1 MIFFFL
7 EDRDLVVFRA
17 ADYVGASAIS
27 NLRKDKPLDTLRPNI
42 AIPFSWQITW
52 LAVNS
57 NGSLLSVCSSSTD
70 GLTFIQLLEISKM
83 LPTENFGFLGEP
95 LNLSAPEAGAEANSP
110 SAAPS
115 AIIDLAWSPVD
126 SNRLAIVTQ
135 SGSLRMFVCSGQDA
149 RRPLTL
155 TTAILQL
162 DPELRQKRVIPLSPI
177 LQSFTQFPQSRPI
190 DMLWS
195 SSYCFLVAIEGPTP
209 QQGTTVAFI
218 SALPK
223 TEPRGALVESLTGA
237 CDSTAVQPFQYH
249 MRLWP
254 NSGSLVAATWSSGG
268 ETCILLDVPAL
279 TSTGGGPQPDSLPKL
294 LTEMV
299 LPSTRAP
306 IALAMSVVLPKTEP
320 RGALV
325 ESLTGACDSTA
336 VQPFQY
342 HMRLWPNS
350 GSLVAATWS
359 SGGETCIL
367 LDVPALTSTGGG
379 PPPDSL
385 PKLLTEMVLPST
397 RAPIALAMSVV
408 LKDAEVLPLLVT
420 RLGNGIVCAYEMLQ
434 GPNADPTAFA
444 GFRTWLQSAAPAP
457 NLPPPAQPA
466 SSSAQPTTPLLPTS
480 LSSATNETPT
490 PTATTATG
498 LFAGAVFGQQSIPSS
513 LSQTATPAAI
523 TSTGLFGG
531 AVFGQQSIPTTPTG
545 GLFGGTAF
553 GQQSVPSTSSGTPTA
568 IFGGTVFGQQSVQTI
583 STFAT
588 TTASAHFGGTVFGQ
602 PPVPSS
608 QPTLPTASSTS
619 NAVPAAHPPSPAKA
633 PSQST
638 PAPPPT
644 VATPSIIG
652 SSSSGGL
659 FGSPATLPNQPT
671 GGPGFGA
678 TSFGRPPT
686 PQHKSELSV
695 SVANVSVGAATTQ
708 STEPTSAQSPTSPR
722 GDVPLPLS
730 SPFSK
735 PQELKSPAT
744 AFTTPQPLKQE
755 TPEQT
760 EDLGRPPSPA
770 PIPHSVL
777 EASDQFSLALHA
789 QATDTARAWQHLTEV
804 FSGTSAHLAALAS
817 VSGLLPEGCC
827 KGVRDIEKSLN
838 NMSNYLDVVN
848 EIAPYLGSKVEYGVL
863 VSFSSV
869 GSQLGSPLFRRYAI
883 DLLALLFLVR
893 VNLQIS
899 TRVNVLCPLMPEVV
913 ECHQGPLVLHLPPL
927 SILIPHPSAVSK
939 RLFDDFRSPLYSSSQ
954 ITRQLEKATTLSLA
968 EQKSLADFVERL
980 HVDFEAYT
988 DNLAPKFTAGL
999 DPESAAILASLKKK
1013 SRSAETFL
1021 AELEDQLESL
1031 STQVEEAAAENP
1043 LECVRRTLAVNAR
1056 LIAAE
1061 RARIEMISR
1070 FSGISLSSSQ
1080 IAAAS
1085 PFRKTGARHVL
1096 DGDHD
1101 GDGAGRGGSSNHLAK
1116 SASTPVRRA
1125 ADGMRTPA
1133 KSLFLGGSVVSL
1145 EREQRDAAL
1154 YRLLVKAASPPLPI
1168 HQVCQTA
1175 GHLFESSR
1183 LATIKAAEEDEKVV
1197 VVVND
1202 KKTSAPSQRSPR
1214 VQPSPAGAFYSP
1226 CGQVAFSLGGPGLTT
1241 LLLIPCSFTEQDS
1254 RSADFASARQG
1265 GFRSACNLAN
1275 WRKSTTGSGTI
1286 NRLCSDPEVT
1296 AQIRDLLVLRLSRAP
1311 GTWTRF
1317 CLHSGFTPR
1326 LRYGLIDSFFL
1337 ALRRSRLDP
1346 RNANNQYA
1354 SMVPARTSTTAKKTD
1369 KPKTKP
1375 GSESTASPAASMRA
1389 PPSSESPKVTLLPTS
1404 LVSPPVVTTL
1414 SPTVKVFGAPKNL
1427 VFETSQPTITQP
1439 PAVPQIVVSPST
1451 VGAPT
1456 STAPTALTVAM
1467 TTVATPTTTGLLL
1480 KPSTTT
1486 VVAAAASATTTSK
1499 TSSAALNAS
1508 LITSP
1513 GVATTSVSAAL
1524 PVTAATT
1531 PGGLFGQPAVRF
1543 APTSQPSTSSPVSFS
1558 VGLFGQ
1564 ASASKS
1570 PTAGVS
1576 PPTAAVSSSAPA
1588 ATNVSSVS
1596 SSASSLFSQPK
1607 FSAAGVSPASTA
1619 LPVTTIS
1626 FGPVSAAATTAEFGG
1641 LFNTKPTT
1649 TPTTATTT
1657 AAGPVSA
1664 SATGLFAT
1672 AAATTTKPAEGGLF
1686 GQPAAG
1692 LFGSGAMTPPV
1703 IFGRPASGD
1712 GSLFGQKAGTNST
1725 AATTSSTTAAP
1736 AVSFFT
1742 NPATSSGAAGGG
1754 GLFGVKTAPTAGGLF
1769 GTPKSTATGGVFGGP
1784 TPSTTTSQLFGQSAA
1799 PATVSAFS
1807 GLGLTSTAS
1816 NSSVAGSPF
1825 GQAMTKP
1832 AAGGLFG
1839 AVTGSTPTSPPGGS
1853 GLFGQ
1858 TAVSPAGGGG
1868 GLFGQTA
1875 ATTTAPATGLFGSPL
1890 SASPS
1895 GGLFGTQ
1902 SQAVQPGAAAV
1913 NNLFAMSNFGLA
1925 SSSTTS
1931 SSSAGGGGLFGKPT
1945 TSTTS
1950 VPGST
1955 GLFGSPAGTTAP
1967 GGGGGLFGAAAPKP
1981 ASQTGLFA
1989 APTLGKTVFGSSTGT
2004 AISGGGVGGGG
2015 GLFGTASNAAAAPG
2029 GGGLFGSPTPAA
2041 APSSGGLFSSAAPAS
2056 GGLFG
2061 AAASGFGAP
2070 PAFGSVNAGQ
2080 SNPLT
2085 FPIPSS
2091 PSTGV
2096 GGFGSPPLFGQSSPF
2111 GAVAAASP
2119 PAGGLFASL
2128 ANNAGG
2134 STFGSL
2140 AHATS
2145 APPAPQNLFGEF
2157 IFPFWTRARVLVFLK
2172 LQFSSVLLR
2181 LR

>member
-1 MIFFFL
+1 MASFSAKHLHFLPFNVNPVAGRSRLLAASPNGLIFSTR
-7 EDRDLVVFRA
+7 DTDLVVFRA

-155 TTAILQL
+155 VGSLPQAAQVKCISWSPKGKQLAVCLTGIIPNFPAVQTTAILQL

-209 QQGTTVAFI
+209 AQGTTVAFI
-218 SALPK
+218 SA
-223 TEPRGALVESLTGA
+223 
-237 CDSTAVQPFQYH
+237 
-249 MRLWP
+249 
-254 NSGSLVAATWSSGG
+254 
-268 ETCILLDVPAL
+268 
-279 TSTGGGPQPDSLPKL
+279 
-294 LTEMV
+294 
-299 LPSTRAP
+299 
-306 IALAMSVVLPKTEP
+306 LPKTEP

-444 GFRTWLQSAAPAP
+444 GFRTWMQSAAPAP

-644 VATPSIIG
+644 VATPSIFG

-848 EIAPYLGSKVEYGVL
+848 EI
-863 VSFSSV
+863 
-869 GSQLGSPLFRRYAI
+869 
-883 DLLALLFLVR
+883 
-893 VNLQIS
+893 
-899 TRVNVLCPLMPEVV
+899 
-913 ECHQGPLVLHLPPL
+913 
-927 SILIPHPSAVSK
+927 
-939 RLFDDFRSPLYSSSQ
+939 
-954 ITRQLEKATTLSLA
+954 TRQLEKATTLSLA

-1031 STQVEEAAAENP
+1031 STQVEEAAAEKSKLHLPHEQTSSP

-1214 VQPSPAGAFYSP
+1214 VRPSPAASPSRIQGQQISRLLDRAASVPPVTLPTGGSPLPVVEPSTVSAVTPRSPPRSETFSSSVSAEPRGHGRGSASTAVSPHAFDTASLTLSSSPSEGAGLTPATQITSTP
-1226 CGQVAFSLGGPGLTT
+1226 RWSVQTPGLIVKPPVGHVFQAGATT
-1241 LLLIPCSFTEQDS
+1241 
-1254 RSADFASARQG
+1254 
-1265 GFRSACNLAN
+1265 
-1275 WRKSTTGSGTI
+1275 
-1286 NRLCSDPEVT
+1286 
-1296 AQIRDLLVLRLSRAP
+1296 
-1311 GTWTRF
+1311 
-1317 CLHSGFTPR
+1317 TP
-1326 LRYGLIDSFFL
+1326 S
-1337 ALRRSRLDP
+1337 
-1346 RNANNQYA
+1346 
-1354 SMVPARTSTTAKKTD
+1354 VPTARTSTTAKKTD

-1703 IFGRPASGD
+1703 LFGRPASGD

-1754 GLFGVKTAPTAGGLF
+1754 GLFGDKTAPTAGGLF
-1769 GTPKSTATGGVFGGP
+1769 GTPKSTATGGLFGGP

-1839 AVTGSTPTSPPGGS
+1839 AVTGSTSTSPPGGS

-1931 SSSAGGGGLFGKPT
+1931 SSSSAGGGGGLFGKPT

-2145 APPAPQNLFGEF
+2145 APPAPQNLFGSSPSF
-2157 IFPFWTRARVLVFLK
+2157 TQRRA
-2172 LQFSSVLLR
+2172 
-2181 LR
+2181 